1 VIVTEFKTVEC
12 FGKVKAKCPPLPKTL
27 HKNNISLHKDS
38 EMKGPFIVSKF
49 GGTSMGDLPAMDRS
63 ATISMERNSSVVV
76 VSATSGTTDKLI
88 QVAKL
93 AGAGKSD
100 ECAKVVFEIKER
112 HQAMVNELP
121 KNQYTNEFLNSY
133 FTELDL
139 LVQNI
144 SLLKELTP
152 RAHDHILSLGE
163 RMSSLIFREV
173 LKNKLPNKSVV
184 LLDARSVIKTD
195 SNFGKATP
203 LISEIEEMCKTLDT
217 SHIYVTQGFIGSDN
231 DGNTTI
237 LGRGGSDYSAALF
250 AEGFG
255 ASSLEIWTD
264 VAGIATTD
272 PRLCAEARII
282 HEISYAEAGE
292 MAQYGAKILHP
303 ATIAPAVRKSIP
315 VFVGSTFDKDLPG
328 TWIKKDVENKPVVR
342 AITKRSHQ
350 ALLSISNPNMLNAYG
365 FMGEIFGLFG
375 KHRISVDCVTT
386 SEISIAVTVDQ
397 ATLENQKFISDLENV
412 GKIGVETGYALI
424 SLIGNDLFTQSCLA
438 KNIFSSVD
446 EASIR
451 MMSLGASSYNL
462 NFLVKEEDSG
472 ACIQKLHK
480 NLIEGQK

>member
-1 VIVTEFKTVEC
+1 M
-12 FGKVKAKCPPLPKTL
+12 KA
-27 HKNNISLHKDS
+27 S
-38 EMKGPFIVSKF
+38 FIVSKF
-49 GGTSMGDLPAMDRS
+49 GGTSMGDLAAMDRS

-93 AGAGKSD
+93 AGAGKTE
-100 ECAKVVFEIKER
+100 ECEKIVFEIKER
-112 HQAMVNELP
+112 HLAMVNELP
-121 KNQYTNEFLNSY
+121 KNDYTHEFLNNY

-203 LISEIEEMCKTLDT
+203 LISEIEEMCSKLDP

-264 VAGIATTD
+264 VAN
-272 PRLCAEARII
+272 R
-282 HEISYAEAGE
+282 
-292 MAQYGAKILHP
+292 
-303 ATIAPAVRKSIP
+303 
-315 VFVGSTFDKDLPG
+315 
-328 TWIKKDVENKPVVR
+328 
-342 AITKRSHQ
+342 
-350 ALLSISNPNMLNAYG
+350 
-365 FMGEIFGLFG
+365 
-375 KHRISVDCVTT
+375 
-386 SEISIAVTVDQ
+386 
-397 ATLENQKFISDLENV
+397 
-412 GKIGVETGYALI
+412 
-424 SLIGNDLFTQSCLA
+424 
-438 KNIFSSVD
+438 
-446 EASIR
+446 
-451 MMSLGASSYNL
+451 
-462 NFLVKEEDSG
+462 
-472 ACIQKLHK
+472 
-480 NLIEGQK
+480 